1 MKKIYIY
8 NDIER
13 NTLYFGISSVY
24 GEFILTTNGNPT
36 SLNEL
41 EDANDEDCDALI
53 EEINWI
59 GAGKTIPYSSL
70 HAKMLTVPLAGL
82 HPDSVPSHPVCAA

>member
-1 MKKIYIY
+1 MKKVDIYK
-8 NDIER
+8 DIER
-13 NTLYFGISSVY
+13 DTLYFGMPSVY

-53 EEINWI
+53 EEINAIINDPSTPWEACDEEDEAYVAEWLSI
-59 GAGKTIPYSSL
+59 WG
-70 HAKMLTVPLAGL
+70 LA
-82 HPDSVPSHPVCAA
+82 